1 MQVSIMNKTILS
13 SLLYSSLLFSSLVF
27 ILPAQAELDL
37 SLPDYNLPDIGVAS
51 VGSVSYAKERDLGLN
66 VLRKIR
72 ATAPVIEDPEISAWI
87 RSLGNHLS
95 AHAPNTQNPFY
106 FLVLKDNTVNAF
118 ATLGG
123 VIVINSGLILQTDS
137 EDELAAVLAHEIAH
151 VSQRH
156 IARMVERSKRNML
169 GTGVAILAGILASS
183 KSTEAGQAIITG
195 AVAMQAH
202 KDLSFSRAAES
213 EADRVGLR
221 ILSAAGFNPIAMPIF
236 LNKLEAEFS
245 GTNETANEYLRSH
258 PLTIRRVSDAR
269 SFATRYTKSNPKRQ
283 SQSYQYMR
291 EKIRILSRATGK
303 YAKTPENINSDLHRY
318 SKASALL
325 QRGNTNAAL
334 ELTGTTSKHKSEV
347 LLIASALL
355 LQHKYQAV
363 ITLLKPLVQ
372 LYLGE
377 NSLILPL
384 ANAYLNLGKTQQA
397 WKLINQIVP
406 SEQSSLIYFEV
417 QQRIAQRLGLTGS
430 AYHAVAERNLRIGE
444 YKYAISQTLQAMK
457 SSDISARELQALQ
470 RLLNNARKDQKK
482 DKEKW

>member
-1 MQVSIMNKTILS
+1 MNKIIF
-13 SLLYSSLLFSSLVF
+13 SLIFYLSLLFSSLVF
-27 ILPAQAELDL
+27 ILSAQAELDL

-51 VGSVSYAKERDLGLN
+51 VGSISYAKERDLGLN

-95 AHAPNTQNPFY
+95 AHAPNTHNPFY
-106 FLVLKDNTVNAF
+106 FLVVKDNVVNAF

-156 IARMVERSKRNML
+156 IARMIENSKRNML
-169 GTGVAILAGILASS
+169 GTGVAILAGVLASS

-221 ILSAAGFNPIAMPIF
+221 ILTTAGFNPVAMSIF

-258 PLTIRRVSDAR
+258 PLTIRRVSDAH
-269 SFATRYTKSNPKRQ
+269 SSATSYKAKVKKQNDT
-283 SQSYQYMR
+283 YQYMR
-291 EKIRILSRATGK
+291 EKIRVLSRARGK
-303 YAKTPENINSDLHRY
+303 YSQIPANINTDLHRY
-318 SKASALL
+318 AKASALL
-325 QRGNTNAAL
+325 QRGNINATL
-334 ELTGTTSKHKSEV
+334 KLTGTTSKHKSEA
-347 LLIASALL
+347 LLIANALL
-355 LQHKYQAV
+355 LDHKYQAV

-372 LYLGE
+372 LYPGE

-384 ANAYLNLGKTQQA
+384 ATAYLDQGQAQRA
-397 WKLINQIVP
+397 WKLINHIVV
-406 SEQSSLIYFEV
+406 SEQSSLTYFEV
-417 QQRIAQRLGLTGS
+417 QQRIAQQIGRTGS

-444 YKYAISQTLQAMK
+444 YKHTIFQTLQAMK
-457 SSDISARELQALQ
+457 SADISEGELQALQ
-470 RLLNNARKDQKK
+470 QLLNKAKSDQKNNK
-482 DKEKW
+482 KKL

>member
-1 MQVSIMNKTILS
+1 MNKTTRVTLFY
-13 SLLYSSLLFSSLVF
+13 LSLLFISSWVF
-27 ILPAQAELDL
+27 ILPAEAELDL
-37 SLPDYNLPDIGVAS
+37 SLPDYNLPDIGVS
-51 VGSVSYAKERDLGLN
+51 SVSSMSYSKERHLGLN

-95 AHAPNTQNPFY
+95 AHAPNTHNPFY
-106 FLVLKDNTVNAF
+106 FLVVKDNTVNAF

-123 VIVINSGLILQTDS
+123 VIVINTGLILQTDS

-156 IARMVERSKRNML
+156 IARMVERSKHNML
-169 GTGVAILAGILASS
+169 GTGVAILAGVLASS

-221 ILSAAGFNPIAMPIF
+221 ILSAAGFNPMAMSLF

-245 GTNETANEYLRSH
+245 GTNEIANEYLRSH
-258 PLTIRRVSDAR
+258 PLTIKRVSDAR
-269 SFATRYTKSNPKRQ
+269 SSTTHDTELNPKRQ
-283 SQSYQYMR
+283 NQSYQYMR
-291 EKIRILSRATGK
+291 EKIRVLSRATGK
-303 YAKTPENINSDLHRY
+303 YAQTPSNITPDVHRY
-318 SKASALL
+318 AKASALL
-325 QRGNTNAAL
+325 QRGNTNAML
-334 ELTGTTSKHKSEV
+334 KLTGTSSRHKSEA
-347 LLIASALL
+347 LLIANALL

-363 ITLLKPLVQ
+363 IALLKPLVH
-372 LYLGE
+372 LYPGE

-384 ANAYLNLGKTQQA
+384 TTAYLDLGKTQQA
-397 WKLINQIVP
+397 WKLINQVVP

-417 QQRIAQRLGLTGS
+417 QQRIAQQLRLTGS

-444 YKYAISQTLQAMK
+444 YKHTILQTLQAMK
-457 SSDISARELQALQ
+457 STDISEGELQALQ
-470 RLLNNARKDQKK
+470 QLLNNARNDQKNN
-482 DKEKW
+482 KEKY